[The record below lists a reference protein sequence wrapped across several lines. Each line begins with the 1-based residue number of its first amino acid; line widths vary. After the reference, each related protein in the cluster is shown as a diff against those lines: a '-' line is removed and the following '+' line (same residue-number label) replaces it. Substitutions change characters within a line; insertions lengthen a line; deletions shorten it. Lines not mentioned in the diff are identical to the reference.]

1 MPEIERRAAEVP
13 VAKDLKV
20 GGLAAVYNRE
30 TEIFPGLR
38 EKIADGA
45 FKRALDG
52 TDDVRLLVEHD
63 RGRLLARSKSGT
75 LRLRNAKKGLD
86 YEGDLPD
93 TQEGRDIATL
103 LERGDLDGASIG
115 FIVLKESW
123 VYDAKRG
130 DLRTVEEAQLFDV
143 SLVSFPAYAET
154 TAALRSRF
162 AGPNPLTIHRLRA
175 RAWSTLIGRTA

>member
-1 MPEIERRAAEVP
+1 MPELERRAAELT
-13 VAKDLKV
+13 ADAADLKV

-38 EKIADGA
+38 EKIQPGA

-52 TDDVRLLVEHD
+52 TDDVRLLIEHD

-75 LRLRNAKKGLD
+75 LRLKDSRKGLD

-93 TQEGRDIATL
+93 TQEGRDIGIL

-123 VYDAKRG
+123 TYDAKKG
-130 DLRTVEEAQLFDV
+130 DLRAIEEAQLFDV
-143 SLVSFPAYAET
+143 SLVAFPAYAET

-162 AGPNPLTIHRLRA
+162 ARPDPITIHRLKA
-175 RAWSTLIGRTA
+175 RSWAALLGR